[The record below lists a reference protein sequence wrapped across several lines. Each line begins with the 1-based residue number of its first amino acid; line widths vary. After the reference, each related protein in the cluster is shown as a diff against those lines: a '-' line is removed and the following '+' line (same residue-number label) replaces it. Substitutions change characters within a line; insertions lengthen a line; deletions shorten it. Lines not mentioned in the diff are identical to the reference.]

1 MTERLSF
8 TKYENECLPRFRHK
22 INEAESTEDVK
33 KFFVYTVKDLL
44 ESVFEGNMDIQYED
58 VSLKPRS
65 KSQYAVSER
74 LLSYRDFK
82 SIWSRSDLPR
92 VIGRLA
98 TSASRRYT
106 RLEKHREKTDT
117 KIRSQG

>member
-8 TKYENECLPRFRHK
+8 TKYENECLPRFRQK

-44 ESVFEGNMDIQYED
+44 ESVFEGDMEIQYDD
-58 VSLKPRS
+58 VSLKPSS

-74 LLSYRDFK
+74 LLSSKHFK

-92 VIGRLA
+92 MIARFA
-98 TSASRRYT
+98 ESAIRRCR
-106 RLEKHREKTDT
+106 RLEKHHEKTDA
-117 KIRSQG
+117 KIRM